1 MSDEHSQLRRGVGR
15 GVLVVLGVLGG
26 FVAFDA
32 LLLFIFFAL
41 SALFIARTGPYF
53 GLVTF
58 VVLPFCAIA
67 GAAVAWTAYLV
78 LDDAVSEPGR
88 RGAHT

>member
-1 MSDEHSQLRRGVGR
+1 MSDEHSQLRRGFGR

-41 SALFIARTGPYF
+41 SALFIEQTGPYF
-53 GLVTF
+53 GLVTW
-58 VVLPFCAIA
+58 VALPFCAVA
-67 GAAVAWTAYLV
+67 GAAIAWTAYLV
-78 LDDAVSEPGR
+78 LHDVAPEQEP
-88 RGAHT
+88 RGVHT